1 LNPILHPKMIS
12 CLKALGW
19 TGPYSGNKHPF
30 MKKGNRKVTIPNKHK
45 SDVIGFPLLDK
56 VMKQFGI
63 SNNECEYARY

>member
-1 LNPILHPKMIS
+1 MFESFGLDRSI
-12 CLKALGW
+12 
-19 TGPYSGNKHPF
+19 SGNKHPF